1 MANSNTMDLAIQIH
15 RADRC
20 EIVSELVAVIKFF
33 PQKKGE
39 GKCNDV
45 TNSDI

>member
-20 EIVSELVAVIKFF
+20 EIISELVAMIKLSEKR
-33 PQKKGE
+33 QK
-39 GKCNDV
+39 V
-45 TNSDI
+45 SAT